1 MTTPTTQVTLRI
13 LSAGCTEDFSGWP
26 SAILSIYCT
35 LGLPLPSWCAA
46 GPHFLP
52 PTEQPRLA
60 DVFNLVVSAVTDIQ
74 SLMALY
80 GPSRSAA
87 PFVLPLLR
95 ILARISAQE
104 AMIITEAP
112 FVRPRTKTPDSDDF
126 DGVATMLACH
136 VLEGDVPLPSSED
149 STTLASETAYPG
161 ASSDA
166 ESDPSPSFNGPLGAH
181 ILPGRGV
188 HACAALPFLCVADQ
202 DNIADL
208 MASVACQRHVWGDP
222 DPAVGFVLSGAVMTL
237 VLSWLDPATSTVH
250 IASSASNGVFNLTDT
265 ASALSLAQF
274 ILNLSP
280 HFASVLER
288 AKERSKLGFGN
299 NALDWRS
306 DNILPSH
313 ESGDWR
319 DRVVQW
325 LRHVEMPPS
334 PLSLPTAS
342 PSTKM
347 PPRNRKKNKTSD
359 QSDQSENT
367 EAKSEA
373 QSETPKHQSSSAY
386 AARTIRSLGDDE
398 GQLLTWMFD
407 RSVQAIA
414 RIRFMPAKG
423 EQQEEI
429 NGKIDSYDKM
439 CGLQRLDDTATLPPV
454 DETVSSARDVLI
466 SQLPRPTDDPEKDLP
481 ILSASHQAILF
492 GRLSAMLF
500 AANGAYIMDHKREDV
515 PVYEAESRYHWD
527 SLLYHFYCQETD
539 TISPYVMLEHM
550 IHYPRNDL
558 ADKIDSA
565 ASIDPAASK
574 NGAQVKVINAQAR
587 RMQDSG
593 TLCQAAY
600 QSAVLGGLLPDVLD
614 LADAATRQA
623 NQMFAMLVGLKQ
635 EPAQFREAVNTRSNL
650 EPVHGKCDAIL
661 FMSIPNRSHLST
673 DLEIIRHLGSSSP
686 GSGTGSGVASGQG
699 STTDDGVANYPASI
713 DAATRAATSR
723 DAGTGRGSQIGIES
737 GKAKSAGAS
746 GGAQGG
752 TAGGSRTKAGT
763 GTGKGKGVGGSQDD
777 VKADEAPDPAPVA
790 DDGRLHN
797 LFAASTIAPP
807 GAKHPLDYFNLASFK
822 NDLLLPH
829 ATAEYKK
836 HADSESK
843 ALNQGRFYL
852 ISVVSFYAALGI
864 EDYPFYNLVTAG
876 KRGAILMAWKSKS
889 KAKPKPDSEKRP
901 QSESEELPEI
911 YIMERN
917 VCILDIS
924 KPLEAFQFATFLIRL
939 REDQEALKKRVQ
951 ENLDADAAGVV
962 AKIARWR
969 KLAQPRLLPAK
980 QKETSAQA
988 QKAAA
993 QGGGSTAQGDK
1004 STAQGEKAPATPR
1017 LTSLPEVQDTTP

>member
-1 MTTPTTQVTLRI
+1 MTTPTKQVTLHI

-26 SAILSIYCT
+26 SAILSIYST
-35 LGLPLPSWCAA
+35 LGLPLPAWCAT

-52 PTEQPRLA
+52 PNEQPRLA
-60 DVFNLVVSAVTDIQ
+60 GVFNLVVSAVTDIQ
-74 SLMALY
+74 SLVALY

-95 ILARISAQE
+95 ILARICAQE

-161 ASSDA
+161 ASSDT

-188 HACAALPFLCVADQ
+188 HAYAALPFLCVADQ

-208 MASVACQRHVWGDP
+208 MASVACQRHIWGVP
-222 DPAVGFVLSGAVMTL
+222 DPAVGFVLSGPVMRL
-237 VLSWLDPATSTVH
+237 VLSWLDPATFTVH
-250 IASSASNGVFNLTDT
+250 IASGASNGVFYLTNT
-265 ASALSLAQF
+265 TSALSLAHF

-280 HFASVLER
+280 HFASILEH
-288 AKERSKLGFGN
+288 AKERSKLGFEN
-299 NALDWRS
+299 NRLDWRS
-306 DNILPSH
+306 DGILPSRG
-313 ESGDWR
+313 SGDWR

-325 LRHVEMPPS
+325 LRHVEIPPS
-334 PLSLPTAS
+334 PLSLPTTS
-342 PSTKM
+342 PSTEMARDKSS
-347 PPRNRKKNKTSD
+347 KTSD
-359 QSDQSENT
+359 QS

-373 QSETPKHQSSSAY
+373 QSETPKRQSSSAF
-386 AARTIRSLGDDE
+386 AARTIGSLGDEE

-414 RIRFMPAKG
+414 RIRFIPAKG
-423 EQQEEI
+423 EQQEDI
-429 NGKIDSYDKM
+429 NRKIDLYDKM
-439 CGLQRLDDTATLPPV
+439 CGLQRLDVKVALPLV
-454 DETVSSARDVLI
+454 DGTVSAARKELI
-466 SQLPRPTDDPEKDLP
+466 SQLPQPTADPNEDLP
-481 ILSASHQAILF
+481 VLTASQQAILF

-500 AANGAYIMDHKREDV
+500 AASGAYIMDHQREDV

-558 ADKIDSA
+558 ADKMHLA
-565 ASIDPAASK
+565 ASIDPSASK
-574 NGAQVKVINAQAR
+574 DGAQMKVIDTQAK
-587 RMQDSG
+587 RMRNNG
-593 TLCQAAY
+593 TLCYVASQTAAFE
-600 QSAVLGGLLPDVLD
+600 GLLPEVLE
-614 LADAATRQA
+614 LAEAATRQA
-623 NQMFAMLVGLKQ
+623 NQMSAMVGDWKRK
-635 EPAQFREAVNTRSNL
+635 PAQFQEAVNTRSNV
-650 EPVHGKCDAIL
+650 EPAQGKCDAIL
-661 FMSIPNRSHLST
+661 FMSIPNKSGLSK
-673 DLEIIRHLGSSSP
+673 DLEIIRHLTSSSS
-686 GSGTGSGVASGQG
+686 GSGTGSGVTSGQG
-699 STTDDGVANYPASI
+699 YTTDDVAIN
-713 DAATRAATSR
+713 AAMRAGS
-723 DAGTGRGSQIGIES
+723 GRGSQTGIRS
-737 GKAKSAGAS
+737 GKAQRGGAS
-746 GGAQGG
+746 AGAQGG
-752 TAGGSRTKAGT
+752 SARGSRPKTGGS
-763 GTGKGKGVGGSQDD
+763 GKGKGVGGPQDEM
-777 VKADEAPDPAPVA
+777 KAGATPDPAPAV

-797 LFAASTIAPP
+797 LFAASTTPP
-807 GAKHPLDYFNLASFK
+807 GAKHPFDGCFNLTSFK

-852 ISVVSFYAALGI
+852 ISVVSFYAAMGI
-864 EDYPFYNLVTAG
+864 EDHPFYNIVTTG

-889 KAKPKPDSEKRP
+889 TAKADSEL
-901 QSESEELPEI
+901 EELPEI

-924 KPLEAFQFATFLIRL
+924 KPLEAFQFATFLMRL

-951 ENLDADAAGVV
+951 EILDADATGVV
-962 AKIARWR
+962 AKT
-969 KLAQPRLLPAK
+969 KLWQKASQKKLLPAAK
-980 QKETSAQA
+980 AKETNVPAPE
-988 QKAAA
+988 AAVE
-993 QGGGSTAQGDK
+993 GGPSTGQEE
-1004 STAQGEKAPATPR
+1004 TPTTPR
-1017 LTSLPEVQDTTP
+1017 LTSLPEVEETTP